1 MAKERSLIL
10 GVCGKARSGKNQF
23 SEYLLEV
30 FEKEY
35 DRFFKTTSFAHKL
48 KQMCVEHFNLNRDQL
63 WGDKKEEED
72 DRYPYFIDMYLY
84 PGGPLHW
91 TNRGDPPM
99 RYWTPREIMQELG
112 SFYRKVDPD
121 FWVRKVNENW
131 KRQDCPDVIITDVR
145 HINECEYVKEKGV
158 LIRVVR
164 EDADK
169 IHGMDHESETAL
181 DVKDSDYFDIE
192 VYNDKTLEDLKKAA
206 IHVAKMVLEIIDVRK
221 KWREHYGE
229 ER

>member
-1 MAKERSLIL
+1 MTKESGLIL

-35 DRFFKTTSFAHKL
+35 NRPFKTTAFAHKL
-48 KQMCVEHFNLNRDQL
+48 KQMCVEHFNLNREQL
-63 WGDKKEEED
+63 WGDEKEVLTKFGKTESGKLGVSSN
-72 DRYPYFIDMYLY
+72 PID
-84 PGGPLHW
+84 
-91 TNRGDPPM
+91 
-99 RYWTPREIMQELG
+99 YWTPREIMQELG

-121 FWVRKVNENW
+121 FWVRKVDENW

-145 HINECEYVKEKGV
+145 HINECEYVKENGV

-169 IHGMDHESETAL
+169 IHGMGHESETAL

-192 VYNDKTLEDLKKAA
+192 IYNDKTLEDLKKAA
-206 IHVAKMVLEIIDVRK
+206 IHVAKMVLEIVDVRK
-221 KWREHYGE
+221 KWREYYGE